1 MSEESQ
7 QVDIT
12 LLGHDYQVSC
22 PSGQEGKLIEAAQ
35 LLDARMREI
44 QLAGKLIG
52 SEKIAIM
59 SALNLAYDVLFSPA
73 SKSFDLQDAKR
84 RIAAMEQQLD
94 SCFFEQD
101 SLF

>member
-7 QVDIT
+7 QVDIS
-12 LLGHDYQVSC
+12 LLGHDYQVAC
-22 PSGQEGKLIEAAQ
+22 PPGQQGKRIEASQ

-44 QLAGKLIG
+44 QGSGKLIG

-59 SALNLAYDVLFSPA
+59 SALNFAYDVLFSPT
-73 SKSFDLQDAKR
+73 SKSYDLQDAKR
-84 RIAAMEQQLD
+84 RIVNMEKQLD

>member
-12 LLGHDYQVSC
+12 LLGHDYQVAC
-22 PSGQEGKLIEAAQ
+22 PSGQEGKLMEAAQ

>member
-1 MSEESQ
+1 MSEELQ

-12 LLGHDYQVSC
+12 LLGHEYQVAC
-22 PSGQEGKLIEAAQ
+22 PAGQEGKLIEAAQ

-44 QLAGKLIG
+44 QETGKLIG

-59 SALNLAYDVLFSPA
+59 SALNFAYEVLFSPA

-84 RIAAMEQQLD
+84 RMVAMEQQLD
-94 SCFFEQD
+94 SCFYEQE